1 MNETDPESMQE
12 NTCCN
17 EGGHCDHCCKLCCK
31 NKYSDLVRMLLIE
44 VFVYPITICSMFK
57 LFLNILR
64 DDGKVDVRAG
74 FSIVVFGLVVLW
86 KIVTIYGLRTFVLLR
101 TILAVQK
108 FRKDGPVE
116 KTARSFH
123 IRFFVHVMGQ
133 MFSQVVMIVCVGA
146 KMYHEN
152 RNFSTENTVRIS
164 GFLWYMI
171 IGALLIPFAGV
182 LTFAIANFYS
192 VQEYPIGFFL
202 DLLHTVVK
210 KRGFADAM
218 SPSTKQND
226 KGKKSVKLG
235 MSGDG

>member
-1 MNETDPESMQE
+1 MCT
-12 NTCCN
+12 T
-17 EGGHCDHCCKLCCK
+17 
-31 NKYSDLVRMLLIE
+31 LLLA
-44 VFVYPITICSMFK
+44 THA
-57 LFLNILR
+57 LALIL
-64 DDGKVDVRAG
+64 
-74 FSIVVFGLVVLW
+74 SISLPPRGYF
-86 KIVTIYGLRTFVLLR
+86 
-101 TILAVQK
+101 
-108 FRKDGPVE
+108 
-116 KTARSFH
+116 RSF
-123 IRFFVHVMGQ
+123 Q
-133 MFSQVVMIVCVGA
+133 LQL
-146 KMYHEN
+146 
-152 RNFSTENTVRIS
+152 VRIS